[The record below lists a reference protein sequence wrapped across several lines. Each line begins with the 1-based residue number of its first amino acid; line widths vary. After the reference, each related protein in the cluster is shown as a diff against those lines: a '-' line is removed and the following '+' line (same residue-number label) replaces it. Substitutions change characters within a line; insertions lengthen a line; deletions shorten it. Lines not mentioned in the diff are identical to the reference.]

1 MQHTWSSRRAEE
13 IFKLWM
19 KIHSISKCPQIFWC
33 LALAR
38 IQVCSLDLENLD
50 LSLLETVTHEQ
61 RIALDSAYLG
71 HH

>member
-1 MQHTWSSRRAEE
+1 
-13 IFKLWM
+13 M

-61 RIALDSAYLG
+61 RTALDSAYLG